1 MSVTL
6 SPLAG
11 AGWQFFAN
19 DGAVLSGGLLYT
31 YAAGTTTPATTYT
44 SSTGVTANSNPIV
57 LDSAGRVPYEIWL
70 TDGVFY
76 KFVLR
81 DSTNS
86 LIGTYDNI
94 SNASTLQDLA
104 NTSDV
109 TKGDALVGF
118 RQSNASGLLAN
129 SVGQT
134 VHRKLQETVSVFDFM
149 TQAQITDVQGGTY
162 GLDVTTACQN
172 ALNSGA
178 TRVVFPEGSYK
189 ISGLTIGSS
198 NPNLRDIEGQGTVK
212 LKVTAASNAVGFS
225 VAASRAFVN
234 FNNLYLIS
242 SGSSSDG
249 FTTYGILFVGS
260 NAYTTAKNIRADGF
274 SGAGM
279 EWRQTV
285 YTGVE
290 NYVCNGCRYGLS
302 FQPYSVVPTAASTTV
317 TVDRAYISNCTRGL
331 FQTNAVAMEYRDVI
345 TEYCGSSTTMDGAFH
360 IAGGQCQ
367 LIYPYAEANYR
378 NLVAADAEFNILNK
392 YFLTATAA
400 DSVTYSGTA
409 FSERGVVTLLPYTIQ
424 TPRIGPDTTGNYD
437 CVIGTNLT
445 APLAGGSVI
454 FGNETMYSATGTLT
468 NATWTTVYT
477 IPAAEITGTPVN
489 LHALYEYTC
498 YAGSADLSTGFDA
511 GTIFNSTLRSYSGT
525 IPAWLRLNGNLV
537 QMQVT
542 GTSYG
547 LTYKIVMRRVYPG

>member
-1 MSVTL
+1 MTATL
-6 SPLAG
+6 SPAPKL
-11 AGWQFFAN
+11 QFFDSAGN
-19 DGAVLSGGLLYT
+19 PLTGGKVYT
-31 YAAGTTTPATTYT
+31 YAAGTTTPLSTYVD
-44 SSTGVTANSNPIV
+44 STGSTANTNPII
-57 LDSAGRVPYEIWL
+57 LDVRGEANIWL
-70 TDGVFY
+70 GSLAY
-76 KFVLR
+76 KFVLKTA
-81 DSTNS
+81 DDT
-86 LIGTYDNI
+86 LIWTVDNI
-94 SNASTLQDLA
+94 SNANPLEDLA

-109 TKGDALVGF
+109 AKGDALVGF
-118 RQSNASGLLAN
+118 RQSNAGGLLAN

-149 TQAQITDVQGGTY
+149 TQAQITDVQNGTY
-162 GLDVTTACQN
+162 GLDVTTPCQN

-212 LKVTAASNAVGFS
+212 LKVTAATNAVGFS

-234 FNNLYLIS
+234 FNNFYLIS

-345 TEYCGSSTTMDGAFH
+345 TEYCGSSTTTDGAFH

-367 LIYPYAEANYR
+367 LIYPYAEANAR
-378 NLVAADAEFNILNK
+378 NLVAVDAEFNILNK
-392 YFLTATAA
+392 YFLSATAA
-400 DSVTYSGTA
+400 DSVTYSA
-409 FSERGVVTLLPYTIQ
+409 IPFDERGVVTVLPYTIQ
-424 TPRIGPDTTGNYD
+424 TPRIGPDTTGNRD

-454 FGNETMYSATGTLT
+454 FGNETMYSANGLLT

-477 IPAAEITGTPVN
+477 IPAAEVTGTVVN
-489 LHALYEYTC
+489 LQAFYEYTC
-498 YAGSADLSTGFDA
+498 YAGAADLSTGFDA

-525 IPAWLRLNGNLV
+525 TPAWLRLNGNLV

-547 LTYKIVMRRVYPG
+547 LTYKIVMRRVYPGIAA